1 VCSVSSQGSP
11 VPSAIAAFLFWE
23 VPMMYANPP
32 LRRRLLWKGG
42 DAGPP
47 RLPLLCTPYGKC
59 LAAGPAPS
67 THSAS
72 LVGLGLPLLISLRA
86 IGHLFPLTSEE
97 EFGKHVS
104 RRSSGLCFAAFCSN
118 LRLRSGVARRAPGEL
133 EALRCPRDS
142 GLPSVSCSSCPL
154 MRRSC
159 CFCLWTKKGGCQSGP
174 RRSSRR
180 CAV

>member
-1 VCSVSSQGSP
+1 MWSLTGGVVGPGFSKTSVFISIIGGEHVGLPVGVGALRVCSVSSQGSP

-23 VPMMYANPP
+23 VPMMYANLP

-86 IGHLFPLTSEE
+86 IGHRVLFQSP
-97 EFGKHVS
+97 V
-104 RRSSGLCFAAFCSN
+104 
-118 LRLRSGVARRAPGEL
+118 
-133 EALRCPRDS
+133 
-142 GLPSVSCSSCPL
+142 
-154 MRRSC
+154 
-159 CFCLWTKKGGCQSGP
+159 TK
-174 RRSSRR
+174 
-180 CAV
+180 